1 MAKTTFKAGVKTSK
15 GTQAAILGKRNTF
28 TPSAKNMTP
37 RQNYNLGKM
46 QQRTTRKAINKTAE
60 NIRAAGEAISG
71 VTTPFAAN
79 LTTKTIAE
87 QKTARKR
94 IDAQGPVAWN
104 NLIDGN
110 PDKSTGSDPNT
121 ESGKS
126 TSSMLGG

>member
-1 MAKTTFKAGVKTSK
+1 MAKTNFKAGIKTKS
-15 GTQAAILGKRNTF
+15 GTQAAVAGVRNTF
-28 TPSAKNMTP
+28 TPKASKMTP

-79 LTTKTIAE
+79 MATKQLSE
-87 QKTARKR
+87 QRTARKR
-94 IDAQGPVAWN
+94 IEAQAPTAWN

-110 PDKSTGSDPNT
+110 PDKDTGSNANSDY
-121 ESGKS
+121 GKS
-126 TSSMLGG
+126 TTSLLGG

>member
-1 MAKTTFKAGVKTSK
+1 MANTKFKAGIKTKS
-15 GTQAAILGKRNTF
+15 GNQAAVAGVRNTF
-28 TPSAKNMTP
+28 TPKANKMTA

-79 LTTKTIAE
+79 MATKQITE
-87 QKTARKR
+87 QHTARKR
-94 IDAQGPVAWN
+94 IEAQAPTAWN

-110 PDKSTGSDPNT
+110 PDKETGSDVNS

-126 TSSMLGG
+126 TTSMLGG